1 MSGSSESQRRQS
13 WSKYFQTFPP
23 FHELIKLYVKKHE
36 NVLKISKFNEILAGF
51 LSTLLKLN
59 FLAIAKN

>member
-1 MSGSSESQRRQS
+1 MSGSSESQS
-13 WSKYFQTFPP
+13 WSKSFQTFPH
-23 FHELIKLYVKKHE
+23 FHELIKLYVKKHAS
-36 NVLKISKFNEILAGF
+36 VQKISKLNEIVAGF